1 MAQKLDYTA
10 EQINVFLSKISQL
23 ETTVSNLSKQVEDL
37 NSEVTGVE
45 AILAEV

>member
-10 EQINVFLSKISQL
+10 EQINGFLSKIPQL
-23 ETTVSNLSKQVEDL
+23 EQRLEDL